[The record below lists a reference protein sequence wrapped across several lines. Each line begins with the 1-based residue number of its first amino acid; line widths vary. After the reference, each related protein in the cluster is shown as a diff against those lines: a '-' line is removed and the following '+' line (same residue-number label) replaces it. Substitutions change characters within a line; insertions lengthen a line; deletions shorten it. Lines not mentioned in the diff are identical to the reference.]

1 MCSTFCQ
8 CLTLYFSALI
18 MEFVTIQKQAY
29 AGIIEKKEGVAEKR
43 EKMAL
48 FTENYQEEM
57 MQILKDMAHVRISGT
72 KEEADCAV
80 YLQECCKKMG
90 FEARLEAFQV
100 EMCDIHEAV
109 LTVDGKEIPCKGYR
123 CAGSGTVEA
132 PFYYMP
138 NTDACSL
145 AQCKGKIVMLLALLH
160 MMEMQT
166 MQMKILIFV
175 SSEALYVKEVTT
187 KKFLVSI
194 SMQSLQSSL

>member
-1 MCSTFCQ
+1 
-8 CLTLYFSALI
+8 
-18 MEFVTIQKQAY
+18 
-29 AGIIEKKEGVAEKR
+29 
-43 EKMAL
+43 MAL

-57 MQILKDMAHVRISGT
+57 MHILKDMAHVRISGT
-72 KEEADCAV
+72 KEEADCAI

-90 FEARLEAFQV
+90 FETRLEAFQV

-145 AQCKGKIVMLLALLH
+145 AQCKGKIVMLDGGVGYWGYRD
-160 MMEMQT
+160 
-166 MQMKILIFV
+166 LIENGAV
-175 SSEALYVKEVTT
+175 GIITYDGNASYADEDIDLRE
-187 KKFLVSI
+187 L
-194 SMQSLQSSL
+194 